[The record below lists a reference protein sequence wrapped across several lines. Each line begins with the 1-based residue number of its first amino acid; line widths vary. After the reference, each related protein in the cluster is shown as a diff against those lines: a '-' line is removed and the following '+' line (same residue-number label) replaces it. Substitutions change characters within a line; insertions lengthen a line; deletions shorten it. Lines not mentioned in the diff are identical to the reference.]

1 VLTNAG
7 LIAFT
12 MDVLDPF
19 SESTRY
25 WVFVGFQW
33 ICFSMQVQ
41 YSMHHRCRPS
51 VPFTELTCRC
61 VPLSRR
67 VSAQMLI
74 MEAIPD
80 VPEEIDIQLMRT
92 EFISRKLIDKVG
104 DDVNEDVA
112 LQSADLVVHKHHYS
126 GSGAATYGLHRA

>member
-1 VLTNAG
+1 
-7 LIAFT
+7 
-12 MDVLDPF
+12 
-19 SESTRY
+19 
-25 WVFVGFQW
+25 
-33 ICFSMQVQ
+33 
-41 YSMHHRCRPS
+41 
-51 VPFTELTCRC
+51 
-61 VPLSRR
+61 
-67 VSAQMLI
+67 MLI